1 MKKKAYISP
10 AMQVTRIT
18 PSYLIAGS
26 ANFNTNI
33 GGLSVGG
40 DANEIDEAGVRKDN
54 GWGIGW

>member
-1 MKKKAYISP
+1 
-10 AMQVTRIT
+10 MQVTRIT